1 MEVNKASD
9 NSVMGATAGE
19 IANDGTGTVCPLF
32 FLARKCEAEID
43 IRRRAAGSMAGPVQR
58 LPASQVQVG
67 TRLDQNHRRDRG
79 WAREVQQGKKCRPI
93 PTLTHQ
99 LTVVQAYERFGFHVL
114 GNNDITY
121 EEWAPN
127 ALRAYLIGDFSMELR
142 LAI

>member
-19 IANDGTGTVCPLF
+19 IANDGTG
-32 FLARKCEAEID
+32 
-43 IRRRAAGSMAGPVQR
+43 
-58 LPASQVQVG
+58 
-67 TRLDQNHRRDRG
+67 
-79 WAREVQQGKKCRPI
+79 
-93 PTLTHQ
+93 
-99 LTVVQAYERFGFHVL
+99 VVQLDPWLGPFKDSLRHRYKLAQDWIKTIDETEGGLEKFSRGYERFGFHVL